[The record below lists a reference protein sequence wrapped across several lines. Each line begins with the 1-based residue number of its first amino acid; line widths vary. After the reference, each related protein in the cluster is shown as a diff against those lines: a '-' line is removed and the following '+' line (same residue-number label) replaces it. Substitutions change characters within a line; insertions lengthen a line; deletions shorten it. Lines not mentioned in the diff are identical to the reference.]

1 MRNRLIINVLLA
13 LTVIALGLTV
23 WLKPWQDIDDKISIT
38 QLDIEAINHIRIE
51 RKNAEA
57 IELQLIENQ
66 WRLTQPIKALALAG
80 KIERLLKMSQITP
93 PSTYPLDAA
102 SNERFGLSVPMAILT
117 FNKTTLT
124 IGKTESVHSRRYVSN
139 NKQLFLLDD
148 TFLHHLTASVN
159 AFIDTRLL
167 PDNIQITGLKAASI
181 HLIQNVLDN
190 TWQNTFEPSAELSS
204 DAVQMLLDEW
214 RFARAIKVSHSTSQ
228 APTAT
233 IVISF
238 SKHPT
243 MTFNLVEQKDSITL
257 ISTDTQI
264 GYTLSREKYQKM
276 ISLPTLQDDD
286 A

>member
-13 LTVIALGLTV
+13 LIVIALGLTV
-23 WLKPWQDIDDKISIT
+23 WLKPGQKIDDKTNIT
-38 QLDIEAINHIRIE
+38 QLDIEAINHIHIE

-93 PSTYPLDAA
+93 PSTYPLDTA
-102 SNERFGLSVPMAILT
+102 SNERFGLSAPMAILT

-139 NKQLFLLDD
+139 NKHLFLLDD
-148 TFLHHLTASVN
+148 TFLHHLTAPVN

-167 PDNIQITGLKAASI
+167 PDNIQITGLKATSI
-181 HLIQNVLDN
+181 HLIQNDDN
-190 TWQNTFEPSAELSS
+190 TWQNTFKPSAELSS

-214 RFARAIKVSHSTSQ
+214 RFARAIKVSHSSNQATTS
-228 APTAT
+228 T

-238 SKHPT
+238 SNHPT
-243 MTFNLVEQKDSITL
+243 MTFNLFEQKDRVML